1 MTFMKK
7 SVLATLA
14 ILALGLQPA
23 MAKQNEPSDVAA
35 IHKVVEQFRTS
46 IINKDKPTFTS
57 LFFSDKPEE
66 VIWQWVVDD
75 AGLVMIRKHQRDAR
89 KVRRIPGVNY
99 QSFIDSLVKPDAKP
113 AEEKFV
119 DVKVDTDGDVASV
132 NFDYSYLDGGKETN
146 WGREMWQ
153 LVRTDAGWK
162 IISVIYS
169 VRPPKSR

>member
-1 MTFMKK
+1 MTSLTKTA
-7 SVLATLA
+7 LATLV
-14 ILALGLQPA
+14 ILASVLQPA
-23 MAKQNEPSDVAA
+23 MAKQNESSDVAA

-57 LFFSDKPEE
+57 LFYSDKPEE
-66 VIWQWVVDD
+66 VTWQWVVDD
-75 AGLVMIRKHQRDAR
+75 VGIALLRKRKPDAHKSIHVAGE
-89 KVRRIPGVNY
+89 NY
-99 QSFIDSLVKPDAKP
+99 LSFIDSLVKPDARP
-113 AEEKFV
+113 AEEKFS
-119 DVKVDTDGDVASV
+119 DVKIDTDGDVASV

-169 VRPPKSR
+169 VHPPKSR